1 MEGWTCRRAAIGIG
15 IEIRKEGS
23 RMRKDQKTY
32 RRKPGQPGKAP
43 RKSVYS
49 RLDRIPAG
57 EARKVI
63 TPGCLCLEG
72 GAFRGLYTSGVLDV
86 LMMNDINFETTIGVS
101 AGALNALSYVAGQ
114 IGLSARMNLRYRR
127 DPRYVGIG
135 PMMSRQ
141 NQGVIG
147 FDFLFSQ
154 MERTEPLNRER
165 LMQPERR
172 MIAVATALTTGW
184 PVYFEKKQN
193 LDELLMAVRA
203 SASMPFVSRPVNV
216 CGIRCLDGGC
226 SVKIPFEW
234 ALPRF
239 EKIVV
244 VRTRDRSFRPSLHD
258 NSKIIH
264 QLYGDFPEFEDV
276 LLRMN
281 ETYIRELKEVD
292 RLHEEG
298 RIFEIVPSIPIRIS
312 RLEKDVEKLGD
323 VYWQGVHDAKEQL
336 PALREY
342 LSAGHPAGTV

>member
-1 MEGWTCRRAAIGIG
+1 
-15 IEIRKEGS
+15 
-23 RMRKDQKTY
+23 MRKDQKTY

-165 LMQPERR
+165 LMQSERR

-298 RIFEIVPSIPIRIS
+298 RIFEIVPSIPIRIG